1 MATFGEFLKMR
12 RQMCELTLEALGQ
25 KCGMSKGYLSGIEAG
40 KVNPPS
46 PKVLKRLAEAL
57 KTDST
62 ILLLMGY
69 AEKAPKEIRE
79 AVKLKLL

>member
-1 MATFGEFLKMR
+1 MSFGEFVKAR
-12 RQMCELTLEALGQ
+12 RQMCGLTLEALAE
-25 KCGMSKGYLSGIEAG
+25 KISSHKGYISGWENG

-46 PKVLKRLAEAL
+46 PKVLKRLASAL
-57 KTDST
+57 KTDET
-62 ILLLMGY
+62 ILMLMGY